1 MSAASTVAEKRPAFP
16 GRTVAGVRIPP
27 ASGTHNT
34 GGRLTEDVNLSNAV
48 ERIKKLGDVVEKLVE
63 QSNEMRERVINVEE
77 NVDETKERV
86 ATLEA
91 RVERQGAL
99 VEALA
104 REEGIDVEDVYDDA
118 GLGDSPEEIAA
129 QRLADEEDGDD
140 DVTVAGT

>member
-1 MSAASTVAEKRPAFP
+1 MAAGSTVPEKRPAFRRRP
-16 GRTVAGVRIPP
+16 VG

-34 GGRLTEDVNLSNAV
+34 RGHVTTHVNLSNAV

-77 NVDETKERV
+77 NVDETKQRV

-91 RVERQGAL
+91 RVERQGVL
-99 VEALA
+99 IEALA

-118 GLGDSPEEIAA
+118 GLGDSPEAIATE
-129 QRLADEEDGDD
+129 RLADEADEGDD

>member
-1 MSAASTVAEKRPAFP
+1 M
-16 GRTVAGVRIPP
+16 
-27 ASGTHNT
+27 
-34 GGRLTEDVNLSNAV
+34 NLSNAV